1 MTASIARL
9 GLFGAQT
16 PLIRQGTV
24 AECGLACLAMIA
36 GHYGYRADL
45 NGLRLRHQPSLRGMN
60 LRQVLNLAARL
71 NLSGRAVRLEPE
83 QLGQLR
89 LPAILHW
96 SLDHFVVLDAIKGRK
111 FRILDPAQ
119 GNRLVNLDEMSKQ
132 FTGVAVELQPTGEFR
147 SADIRRRLNLT
158 SLWSRITGLKRNL
171 AQILALSV
179 LLQAAAMTAP
189 LQLQLTIDQALVKSD
204 RDLLLVILIGFAGL
218 GGIVAVTTYLRR
230 VVALQLGQALG
241 FGMVSNVFNHLIR
254 LPIAWFENRHVG
266 DVVSRFESTT
276 TIKDFIAGNLIGAM
290 LDGFMAVI
298 TLGVL
303 FVYSPVLAGLVA
315 AGLAVTLAI
324 SLGCIPLFQHL
335 TEARLA
341 ATAKED
347 SIFLET
353 LRAAPTIKLFGREA
367 ERFALWQNSYVGIM
381 NTRRRYEMTDA
392 GIDLLLA
399 LLVTLIGG
407 GIAYLAA
414 NMVMDQRL
422 TIGMM
427 MSFGAY
433 QAYFSGA
440 VTSLVQTVTD
450 YKMLDVHMD
459 RLADI
464 VLEKSGTNQTERG
477 TELQLVGH
485 IELKNV
491 SFRYHPD
498 EPAVLEDVSLTIA
511 AGETVAITGPSGGG
525 KTTLMK
531 LMTGVLQPSAGEI
544 LIDDL
549 PIQSIGEAALRRQI
563 AVIQQDDQLLSGSIA
578 DNISFFDTES
588 DLARVETAARLAAI
602 HDDIATMPMGYAS
615 LVGDMGSSLS
625 GGQKQRIMI
634 ARALYHQPRI
644 LFMDEG
650 TAHLDLDVERTINDN
665 LCKLNITRI
674 IIAHRPDTVRIANHV
689 LDVRRRT
696 INSMLPTAGR
706 RRPKQGSPSTI

>member
-1 MTASIARL
+1 MTARIARL

-96 SLDHFVVLDAIKGRK
+96 GLDHFVVLDAIKGRK
-111 FRILDPAQ
+111 FRLLDPAQ
-119 GNRLVNLDEMSKQ
+119 GNRLVGPEEMSKQ
-132 FTGVAVELQPTGEFR
+132 FTGVAVELQPNGDFR
-147 SADIRRRLNLT
+147 PADIRRRLNLT

-171 AQILALSV
+171 AQVLTLSV

-218 GGIVAVTTYLRR
+218 GGIVAVTSFLRR
-230 VVALQLGQALG
+230 IVVLQLGQALA

-276 TIKDFIAGNLIGAM
+276 TIKDFIAGNLIGVI
-290 LDGFMAVI
+290 LDGIMAVI
-298 TLGVL
+298 TLAIL
-303 FVYSPVLAGLVA
+303 FVYSPMLAGLVA
-315 AGLAVTLAI
+315 AGLAITLSI
-324 SLGCIPLFQHL
+324 SFSCIPLFQHL
-335 TEARLA
+335 TEERLA
-341 ATAKED
+341 AAAKED
-347 SIFLET
+347 SVFLET

-392 GIDLLLA
+392 SIDLLLA

-440 VTSLVQTVTD
+440 VTTLVQTVTD
-450 YKMLDVHMD
+450 YNMLDVHMD

-464 VLEKSGTNQTERG
+464 VLEKSSTGQAERG
-477 TELQLVGH
+477 AELQLVGH

-498 EPAVLEDVSLTIA
+498 EPAVLENVSLVIA
-511 AGETVAITGPSGGG
+511 AGETVAITGASGGG

-531 LMTGVLQPSAGEI
+531 LMAGVLRPTSGEL

-549 PIQSIGEAALRRQI
+549 PMQSIGEASLRRQV

-602 HDDIATMPMGYAS
+602 HDDIVTMPMGYAS

-650 TAHLDLDVERTINDN
+650 TAHLDLDIERTINNN
-665 LCKLNITRI
+665 LRGLDITRI
-674 IIAHRPDTVRIANHV
+674 IIAHRPDTVRIADRV
-689 LDVRRRT
+689 LLVENKNVQWQAPRTRRKA
-696 INSMLPTAGR
+696 IS
-706 RRPKQGSPSTI
+706 KES